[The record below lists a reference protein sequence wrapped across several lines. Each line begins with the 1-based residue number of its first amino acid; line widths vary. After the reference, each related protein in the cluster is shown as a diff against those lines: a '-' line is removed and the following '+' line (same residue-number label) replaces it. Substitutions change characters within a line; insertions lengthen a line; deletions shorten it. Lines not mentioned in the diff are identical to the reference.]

1 MHECEKRKMNTTI
14 QNSTPKHK
22 FGTFAGVFIPSI
34 LTIFGPIM
42 FMRFGYIIGNLGVIE
57 TFVILIIAQV
67 ITLSTGF
74 SLAAISTNT
83 PVLEG
88 GAYYLISRSLGA
100 GFGGA
105 IGLTLFLAQSLS
117 VPFYIIGFTEALIGT
132 FPSLLSSY
140 IYIAL
145 FVGVFIFIL
154 AWVGANWAIKAQVF
168 IFIIFLLAIIAFLW
182 GASLNMATET
192 LSQNRYAIK
201 NVSFFT
207 MFAIFFPAVTGIMAG
222 VNMSGDLKTPG
233 KSLAKGTFFAIGFA
247 TVVYAIVIVVSGSA
261 FSKET
266 LINHPYISLVENAIF
281 GLGFLVVAGV
291 FAATISSAI
300 GSMLG
305 APRVLRALS
314 RDSILPG
321 FKMFTRERNKNNEPR
336 KSLIITLII
345 TLAVLTWAGLHARG
359 SGSGDPLN
367 IVAEVVSMF
376 FLYTYGMIN
385 LAAFVESFGANP
397 SFRPRF
403 KYFHWTIA
411 LFGAIASIAVS
422 FLINYQSSIIA
433 LLFLSAL
440 YFIARKR
447 SMLQNFGDAR
457 RGFIFSRIRNNLIRL
472 SEMPNNPKN
481 WRPTIALLA
490 GNIHTSPKGFS
501 MLKYAIKFE
510 GGKGLLSFVEIIIGN
525 FNKIKEISINEKL
538 RLKRFIKE
546 YRLPSVFPEV
556 IVSEDF
562 DTALSIFL
570 QTHSIGPIRPNI
582 IMMGCPKEPSRRE
595 SFSNHLRMITDLGR
609 SIILYYESVDNIRN
623 SDHPEGKYIDIWW
636 RGLKNGSLMLILAY
650 TLQSN
655 PLWKDTV
662 IRIIRVV
669 DKEQGIKPAKKD
681 LQEMIDASRIDAK
694 AVVIVSKDFNKSFR
708 SISFSSAALFLGGA
722 TIPDQ
727 IPADDFYNRIEDLLE
742 DMPPAFLIHS
752 SGEADLLA

>member
-1 MHECEKRKMNTTI
+1 MSENPIKNN
-14 QNSTPKHK
+14 QHK

-42 FMRFGYIIGNLGVIE
+42 FMRFGFVIGNVGVFG
-57 TFVILIIAQV
+57 TFGILILAQI

-117 VPFYIIGFTEALIGT
+117 VPFYIIGFTEALLST
-132 FPSLLSSY
+132 FPSLHSIY
-140 IYIAL
+140 IYVAL
-145 FVGVFIFIL
+145 FTGIVIFIL
-154 AWVGANWAIKAQVF
+154 AWSGANWAIKAQVF
-168 IFIIFLLAIIAFLW
+168 IFVILIMAIITFLW
-182 GASLNMATET
+182 GSSLKMTSET
-192 LSQNRYAIK
+192 LTQNYSALENIK
-201 NVSFFT
+201 FFT

-233 KSLAKGTFFAIGFA
+233 QSLAKGTFYAIGFA
-247 TVVYAIVIVVSGSA
+247 TVVYAVEILVSGSA

-266 LINHPYISLVENAIF
+266 LINHPYMSLVDNAIF

-291 FAATISSAI
+291 FAGTISSAI

-305 APRVLRALS
+305 APRILRALS
-314 RDSILPG
+314 RDAILPG
-321 FKMFTRERNKNNEPR
+321 FKIFSKETNRKNEPR
-336 KSLIITLII
+336 KSLIVTLLITLG
-345 TLAVLTWAGLHARG
+345 VLIWAGLH
-359 SGSGDPLN
+359 SGGKGTGDPLN

-403 KYFHWTIA
+403 KYFHWSIA
-411 LFGAIASIAVS
+411 LFGAIASITIS
-422 FLINYQSSIIA
+422 FLINYSSSIIA
-433 LLFLSAL
+433 LLFLTAL

-447 SMLQNFGDAR
+447 AMLQNFGDAR

-472 SEMPNNPKN
+472 SDLPYNPKN

-490 GNIHTSPKGFS
+490 GNIYTSPEGLS

-510 GGKGLLSFVEIIIGN
+510 GGKGLLSFVEIIVGD
-525 FNKIKEISINEKL
+525 FNKIKETSLSEKL

-546 YRLPSVFPEV
+546 NGFPSVFPEV

-562 DTALSIFL
+562 DKALSIFL
-570 QTHSIGPIRPNI
+570 QTHSLGPIRPNI
-582 IMMGCPKEPSRRE
+582 VMMGCPKEPSRRE
-595 SFSNHLRMITDLGR
+595 PFSNHLQMISSLGR
-609 SIILYYESVDNIRN
+609 SIILYYQSEENVRN
-623 SDHPEGKYIDIWW
+623 SDRPEGKYIDVWW

-650 TLQSN
+650 TLQRN
-655 PLWKDTV
+655 PVWKDTV

-669 DKEQGIKPAKKD
+669 DQEQGIKPAKKD
-681 LQEMIDASRIDAK
+681 LQEMLSASRIDAK
-694 AVVIVSKDFNKSFR
+694 PVVIVSKDFNNSFNN
-708 SISFSSAALFLGGA
+708 ISSNSAAIFLG
-722 TIPDQ
+722 TQIPDLDT
-727 IPADDFYNRIEDLLE
+727 ADQFYERIEGLLQN
-742 DMPPAFLIHS
+742 MPPAFLIYS
-752 SGEADLLA
+752 SGDADLLA